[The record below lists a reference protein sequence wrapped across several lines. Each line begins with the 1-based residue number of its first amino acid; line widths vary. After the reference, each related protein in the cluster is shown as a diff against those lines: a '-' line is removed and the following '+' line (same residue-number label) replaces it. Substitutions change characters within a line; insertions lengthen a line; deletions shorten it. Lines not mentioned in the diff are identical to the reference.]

1 MATEELNVALLIST
15 IIGYVIIAASFLLKV
30 PQILKIV
37 NAKSVYGLSFSMFIL
52 ELIGY
57 TISLAYS
64 INSKFPFST
73 YGELFAIT
81 LQNMVIVYLL
91 FSYTNNMSV
100 FFAGAVAYVA
110 VAFTLF
116 GGIVPLHIQA
126 MLQAA
131 TIPLFTIS
139 KLPQIWSN
147 FQNKSVGQLSGIT
160 VFMLFGGSL
169 ARIFTTFTQV
179 NDQIVLAGFIIGGAL
194 NGILMLQVIMYGSG
208 TKGKQT

>member
-1 MATEELNVALLIST
+1 MATEELNVAVLIST
-15 IIGYVIIAASFLLKV
+15 IIGYVIIAASFLLKI

-64 INSKFPFST
+64 INSKFPLST

-91 FSYTNNMSV
+91 FSYTNNMSA

-116 GGIVPLHIQA
+116 SGIVPLHIQG

-139 KLPQIWSN
+139 KLPQIWAN
-147 FQNKSVGQLSGIT
+147 FQNKSVGQLSAIT
-160 VFMLFGGSL
+160 VFMLFGGAM

-179 NDQIVLAGFIIGGAL
+179 NDQIVLAGFVIGGIL

>member
-1 MATEELNVALLIST
+1 
-15 IIGYVIIAASFLLKV
+15 
-30 PQILKIV
+30 V

-64 INSKFPFST
+64 INSKFPLST

-116 GGIVPLHIQA
+116 GGFVPLHIQA

-131 TIPLFTIS
+131 TIPPFTIS

-160 VFMLFGGSL
+160 VYMLFGGSL